1 MTDHQVRELW
11 EKYLKG
17 TATATELEELR
28 QAFGQSPHSA
38 IFDELLQTA
47 FTDPRNIEQGD
58 YEINEVVNEL
68 LLRIEE
74 QQAGQPRINKLPF
87 RRWTWAAA
95 AAVLLLAG
103 IGGARLWNN
112 NANQTTHIPIAKTD
126 IPPGSEGA
134 ILTLSDGKEVV
145 LDSLGNG
152 TIARQNGSDVKLE
165 DGALQYHPAGEAE
178 KTMVYNKMSTPRGR
192 QFQMTLP
199 DGSKVWLN
207 AASSIRFPVAFTGN
221 ERKVEVTGE
230 VYFEVAKD
238 AVKPF
243 IVAGGGFVIQVLGT
257 DFNINAYTE
266 DGLVQATLLT
276 GSIKATTNSTTMQ
289 LKPGE
294 QWVYTVPGASPRI
307 IHDADINQVMAWKN
321 KRFSFNGNIRQI
333 MNEVGRWYNI
343 AVKYEGN
350 IPDRE
355 LEGGFTREKELR
367 KVLEILQ
374 AVGGVKFDLVGE
386 TLIVSASK

>member
-1 MTDHQVRELW
+1 MTDNQVRELW
-11 EKYLKG
+11 KKYLQG
-17 TATATELEELR
+17 TATTTELEELR
-28 QAFGQSPHSA
+28 HIFSQSPHL
-38 IFDELLQTA
+38 FDELLQAA

-58 YEINEVVNEL
+58 YDVNEVVNEL

-74 QQAGQPRINKLPF
+74 QQISPRVSRLPS

-103 IGGARLWNN
+103 VGGLLLWNN
-112 NANQTTHIPIAKTD
+112 NIKKQPTTDILTVKTD
-126 IPPGSEGA
+126 IPPGREGA

-152 TIARQNGSDVKLE
+152 IISRQNGSDVKLE
-165 DGALQYHPAGEAE
+165 DGQLQYSPAGEAE
-178 KTMVYNKMSTPRGR
+178 KTIVYNKMSTPRGR

-207 AASSIRFPVAFTGN
+207 AESSIRFPVAFTGN
-221 ERKVEVTGE
+221 ERKVGITGE
-230 VYFEVAKD
+230 AYFEVTKD
-238 AVKPF
+238 ATKPF
-243 IVAGGGFVIQVLGT
+243 IVEGSGFIIQVLGT
-257 DFNINAYTE
+257 DFNINAYTNN
-266 DGLVQATLLT
+266 DAVKATLLT
-276 GSIKATTNSTTMQ
+276 GSVKATTNNISMQ

-294 QWVYTVPGASPRI
+294 QWVYTVPGQSPKI
-307 IHDADINQVMAWKN
+307 IHETDINHVMAWKN

-333 MNEVGRWYNI
+333 MNEVARWYN
-343 AVKYEGN
+343 VELKYEGN
-350 IPDRE
+350 IPDQE

-374 AVGGVKFDLVGE
+374 AVGGVKFDLEGK
-386 TLIVSASK
+386 TLIISASK